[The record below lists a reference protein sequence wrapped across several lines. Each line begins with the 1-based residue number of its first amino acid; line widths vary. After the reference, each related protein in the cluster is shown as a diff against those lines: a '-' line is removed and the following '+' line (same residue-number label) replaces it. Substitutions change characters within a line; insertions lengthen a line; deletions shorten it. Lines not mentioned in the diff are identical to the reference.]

1 HGHLPTVA
9 NRLEGRADGHF
20 RLPEAD
26 VAADETIHGYG
37 SFHVTLY
44 IRSGLLLVG
53 RVLIDEAGLEFVLQV
68 AIGLESESRIALSF
82 GVELDDVEGQRL
94 HFRLRLFLEV
104 LPRRTAQLAHVGR
117 FSTLFAAVFA
127 YTVQAVDAHVQNVVI
142 AVFQANG

>member
-1 HGHLPTVA
+1 EAIDIIHAYGQALHALLEGLGVLQREDGGRHQHGHLPTVA

-20 RLPEAD
+20 RLPDAD

-82 GVELDDVEGQRL
+82 GVELDEVEGKRL

-104 LPRRTAQLAHVGR
+104 LPRRTAQ
-117 FSTLFAAVFA
+117 
-127 YTVQAVDAHVQNVVI
+127 
-142 AVFQANG
+142 